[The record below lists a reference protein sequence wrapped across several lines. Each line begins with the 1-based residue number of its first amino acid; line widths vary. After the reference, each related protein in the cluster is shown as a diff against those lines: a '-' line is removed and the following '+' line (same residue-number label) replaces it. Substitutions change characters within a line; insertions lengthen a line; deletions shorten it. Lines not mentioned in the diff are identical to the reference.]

1 MSASSDIPPRPAV
14 RIVNCVCTF
23 SLNNRTIDLNE
34 LVARV
39 PFCEFNRRKF
49 AAASLRLRSPRST
62 CLIFSSG
69 NLVVTGSRCEH
80 EALLASHRYTA
91 ALNRYFEGTLQMRNF
106 RIQNIVASA
115 VLPWNMNLVDIAAAW
130 QTYCSY
136 EPEVFPGLIFRLKNT
151 VLLLFRSGKIVI
163 TGAKSRTTVRRV
175 YNEIYEPLLVAFAD
189 KNNLVSNSA
198 DYRVQQLHET
208 TLRLQQEEL

>member
-1 MSASSDIPPRPAV
+1 MTDERRPQV

-23 SLNNRTIDLNE
+23 SLHKRNIDLNT

-49 AAASLRLRSPRST
+49 AAASLRLRRPRST

-80 EALLASHRYTA
+80 EALLASRRYTA
-91 ALNRYFEGTLQMRNF
+91 ALNRYFDGPTLRMRNF

-115 VLPWNMNLVDIAAAW
+115 VLPWTMDLVQIAAAW

-136 EPEVFPGLIFRLKNT
+136 EPEVFPGLIFRLKAT
-151 VLLLFRSGKIVI
+151 VLLIFRSGKIVI
-163 TGAKSRTTVRRV
+163 TGAKDRTVVMRV
-175 YNEIYEPLLVAFAD
+175 FNEIYKPLLVEFAD
-189 KNNLVSNSA
+189 RAGFVSNSA
-198 DYRVQQLHET
+198 DYRVQQLHELAQR
-208 TLRLQQEEL
+208 LRGYDTVR